1 MNEDIT
7 KYLLNDLLKVFE
19 IDDDYS
25 KLTRQTFIKIANN
38 LIKST
43 EKKDPELEEFL
54 RQAKNRILDE
64 FDIINK
70 TENLNVYDQT
80 IKSDIINPK
89 YELFT
94 SRILCVDSEYRPS
107 TDLYSSRL
115 NTDFTITLSETIK
128 NVISMKLYSI
138 QIPKT
143 WYNIDAELGNNSL
156 IIDSSLIE
164 IESGNYTIEELVS
177 TLNEKTYDISFTYS
191 RITEKITIIN
201 NTTNT
206 TNPIHKIT
214 FYDKNIINSNC
225 GTPATS
231 NFNLGWNLGFR
242 ENLDENNSQIITLPP
257 DQSKTAQA
265 IASLYNPKYCLLVL
279 DDFNKNHVNK
289 NLINAVGNQVKL
301 SIPEYRNL
309 DSCIKDDNTNEVL
322 YIASNPRRLTQ
333 AQLYSINSI
342 IEDRKSSIHNTVA
355 PTSNNIMALI
365 PINSNSQESNIIE
378 YGDGLSLN
386 KRNYFG
392 PVDIEKLHVKLLN
405 EKGKLM
411 NLNGV
416 DWSFTIHLEQLYN
429 KNI

>member
-1 MNEDIT
+1 MNEDINN
-7 KYLLNDLLKVFE
+7 YLLNDLLKVFE
-19 IDDDYS
+19 IEDYD
-25 KLTRQTFIKIANN
+25 KLTKNKFIKIANN
-38 LIKST
+38 LIKRT
-43 EKKDPELEEFL
+43 EKKDPELENFL
-54 RQAKNRILDE
+54 QRAKNRILNE
-64 FDIINK
+64 FDIITKN
-70 TENLNVYDQT
+70 ENLNVYNQD
-80 IKSDIINPK
+80 IKSDVINPK

-107 TDLYSSRL
+107 TELYTSKL
-115 NTDFTITLSETIK
+115 NTEFTITLSETIK

-143 WYNIDAELGNNSL
+143 WYNIDSEIGNNSL
-156 IIDSSLIE
+156 KIDSSLIE
-164 IESGNYTIEELVS
+164 IDSGNYTIDELI
-177 TLNEKTYDISFTYS
+177 TELNQKTNQYNISFNYNT
-191 RITEKITIIN
+191 ITKKITIEN
-201 NTTNT
+201 NSSQDA
-206 TNPIHKIT
+206 KKVT
-214 FYDKNIINSNC
+214 FYDKNIISSKCN
-225 GTPATS
+225 TPASS

-242 ENLDENNSQIITLPP
+242 ESLDSSNSQIITIEKN
-257 DQSKTAQA
+257 QSKTGQA
-265 IASLYNPKYCLLVL
+265 IASLYNLKYCLLVV

-289 NLINAVGNQVKL
+289 NLINAVGNEAKL

-309 DSCIKDDNTNEVL
+309 ESCIKDENTNDVL

-378 YGDGLSLN
+378 YGEGLSLN

-392 PVDIEKLHVKLLN
+392 PVDIEKIHVKLLN
-405 EKGKLM
+405 EKGKLI

>member
-1 MNEDIT
+1 MDLDIN

-19 IDDDYS
+19 ITDDYS
-25 KLTRQTFIKIANN
+25 KLTKSNFIRTAND

-43 EKKDPELEEFL
+43 EKKDPELSTFL
-54 RQAKNRILDE
+54 QEAKNRILDE
-64 FDIINK
+64 FDIITKN
-70 TENLNVYDQT
+70 EELNVYGQS
-80 IKSDIINPK
+80 IKSDVINPK

-94 SRILCVDSEYRPS
+94 SRILCVDSEYRPA
-107 TDLYSSRL
+107 TELYSSKL
-115 NTDFTITLSETIK
+115 NTEFTITLSETIK

-156 IIDSSLIE
+156 MVDNSLIE
-164 IESGNYTIEELVS
+164 IESGNYTIDELVAK
-177 TLNEKTYDISFTYS
+177 LNEKTTDISFNYNKNTH
-191 RITEKITIIN
+191 RITIENSAPQSSKTITLYDN
-201 NTTNT
+201 SLLASKCKT
-206 TNPIHKIT
+206 PI
-214 FYDKNIINSNC
+214 
-225 GTPATS
+225 AS

-242 ENLDENNSQIITLPP
+242 ENLDENNSQIIQLT
-257 DQSKTAQA
+257 DKKTGDAN
-265 IASLYNPKYCLLVL
+265 ASLYNPKYCLLVL

-289 NLINAVGNQVKL
+289 NLINAVGNQAKL
-301 SIPEYRNL
+301 AIPEYRNL

-378 YGDGLSLN
+378 YGD
-386 KRNYFG
+386 
-392 PVDIEKLHVKLLN
+392 
-405 EKGKLM
+405 
-411 NLNGV
+411 
-416 DWSFTIHLEQLYN
+416 
-429 KNI
+429 

>member
-1 MNEDIT
+1 MDIDIN

-19 IDDDYS
+19 ITDDYS
-25 KLTRQTFIKIANN
+25 KLTKSNFVRTAND

-43 EKKDPELEEFL
+43 EKKDPELTIFL

-64 FDIINK
+64 FDIITKN
-70 TENLNVYDQT
+70 ENLNVYGQE
-80 IKSDIINPK
+80 IKSDVINPK
-89 YELFT
+89 YQLFT
-94 SRILCVDSEYRPS
+94 SRILCVDSNYRPA
-107 TDLYSSRL
+107 TELYSSKL
-115 NTDFTITLSETIK
+115 NTEFTITLSETIK

-156 IIDSSLIE
+156 MVDNSLIE
-164 IESGNYTIEELVS
+164 IESGNYTIDELVVK
-177 TLNEKTYDISFTYS
+177 LNEKTTDISFNYNKNTH
-191 RITEKITIIN
+191 RITIENNSDIEHIITL
-201 NTTNT
+201 
-206 TNPIHKIT
+206 
-214 FYDKNIINSNC
+214 YDNSLLASKFK
-225 GTPATS
+225 TPPTS

-242 ENLDENNSQIITLPP
+242 ESLDSNNSQIIQLTSGK
-257 DQSKTAQA
+257 QKTGDAN
-265 IASLYNPKYCLLVL
+265 ASLYNPKYCLLVL

-289 NLINAVGNQVKL
+289 NLINAVGNQAKL
-301 SIPEYRNL
+301 AIPEYRNL

-342 IEDRKSSIHNTVA
+342 VEDRKASTHNTVP

-378 YGDGLSLN
+378 YGEGLSLN
-386 KRNYFG
+386 KRDYFG
-392 PVDIEKLHVKLLN
+392 PVDIEKIHVKLLN
-405 EKGKLM
+405 EKGHLM
-411 NLNGV
+411 NLNGI

-429 KNI
+429 KNIM

>member
-1 MNEDIT
+1 MNQDIDN
-7 KYLLNDLLKVFE
+7 YLLNDLLKVFE
-19 IDDDYS
+19 IEDYS
-25 KLTRQTFIKIANN
+25 KLTKNNFIKIANN

-43 EKKDPELEEFL
+43 EKKDPELSEFL
-54 RQAKNRILDE
+54 QQAKNRIINE
-64 FDIINK
+64 FDIITKN
-70 TENLNVYDQT
+70 ENLNVYGQT
-80 IKSDIINPK
+80 IKTDVINPK

-107 TDLYSSRL
+107 TELYSSKL
-115 NTDFTITLSETIK
+115 NTEFTITLSETIK

-143 WYNIDAELGNNSL
+143 WYNIDDEIGNNSL
-156 IIDSSLIE
+156 MIDSSLIT
-164 IESGNYTIEELVS
+164 IHSGNYTIDELIIE
-177 TLNEKTYDISFTYS
+177 LNQQTSSQDISFSYHKNTK
-191 RITEKITIIN
+191 KITIKNISDPS
-201 NTTNT
+201 TNRR
-206 TNPIHKIT
+206 IT
-214 FYDKNIINSNC
+214 FYDKNIINSKC
-225 GTPATS
+225 KTPATS

-242 ENLDENNSQIITLPP
+242 ESLDSSNSQIITLTSG
-257 DQSKTAQA
+257 QSKTGQA
-265 IASLYNPKYCLLVL
+265 VASLYNPKYCLLVL

-289 NLINAVGNQVKL
+289 NLINAVGNEAKL

-309 DSCIKDDNTNEVL
+309 DSCIKDDDTNEIL

-342 IEDRKSSIHNTVA
+342 IEDRKASIHNTVA

-378 YGDGLSLN
+378 YGEGLALN

-392 PVDIEKLHVKLLN
+392 PVDIEKIHVKLLN
-405 EKGKLM
+405 EKGKLI